1 MRHVL
6 STWTFG
12 FGAMRQYGEPNAES
26 MAVAL
31 LKHPDQLHML
41 RDDPALMDTAIDE
54 LLRFDS
60 PVQLDGRMAVED
72 MEIGGKRIRPGQ
84 RVICLL
90 GAANRDPSVFTNPDT
105 LDITRQEKSHVSF
118 GRGIHHCLGAP
129 LALLEGQIAFA
140 GLLERFQSIRL
151 LREPEYR
158 DQVVLRGVK
167 ELWIEVER
175 SPLMEESLPRTP
187 IRGLAP
193 AHPRHSPGCFKP
205 TELPPLGNLPAPL

>member
-118 GRGIHHCLGAP
+118 GRGIHTASAP
-129 LALLEGQIAFA
+129 RWPCSKAK
-140 GLLERFQSIRL
+140 S
-151 LREPEYR
+151 
-158 DQVVLRGVK
+158 
-167 ELWIEVER
+167 
-175 SPLMEESLPRTP
+175 
-187 IRGLAP
+187 
-193 AHPRHSPGCFKP
+193 HSPACWRDSSP
-205 TELPPLGNLPAPL
+205 SACCTSLSTETM